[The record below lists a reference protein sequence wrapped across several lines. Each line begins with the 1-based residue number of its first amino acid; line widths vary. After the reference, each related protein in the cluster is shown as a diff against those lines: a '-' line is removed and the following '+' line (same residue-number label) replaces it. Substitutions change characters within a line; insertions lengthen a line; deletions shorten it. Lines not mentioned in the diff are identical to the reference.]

1 MAEALFEEL
10 PSDVYDEEG
19 NILMKVCGCCGQL
32 KPISEFY
39 KNGRT
44 VSGKPRYRRD
54 CKACYNQGNQERV
67 SEYREMKWIER
78 YGIPELETIEV
89 DE

>member
-1 MAEALFEEL
+1 MASLFDEV
-10 PSDVYDEEG
+10 PDDVYDDEG
-19 NILMKVCGCCGQL
+19 NIVMKVCSCCGQL

-54 CKACYNQGNQERV
+54 CKSCYREGNAERV
-67 SEYREMKWIER
+67 SEYREQKWMR
-78 YGIPELETIEV
+78 KYGMPDLEVIEV
-89 DE
+89 ED